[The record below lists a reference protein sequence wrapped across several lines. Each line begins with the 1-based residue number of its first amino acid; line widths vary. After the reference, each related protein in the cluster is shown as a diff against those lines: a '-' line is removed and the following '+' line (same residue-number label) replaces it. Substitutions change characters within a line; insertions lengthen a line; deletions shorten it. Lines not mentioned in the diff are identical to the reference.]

1 MAKILEGVRIAD
13 FTDQV
18 AGSYSTMLLA
28 ACGAEVIRVESKL
41 GNGFRKQGPFGYRGS
56 GVVPKE
62 VQDVPR
68 VGGAIFG
75 ELNRGK
81 LSIALNMSTAK
92 GRDLAKQLIKIS
104 DVVIDNFKVG
114 VMQKWGLDYA
124 NLKQIKSDII
134 MVALKSMGETGPY
147 REWRTWGPNLMS
159 YTGFAYEWGHPDASE
174 VVGAQ
179 GTYIDY
185 IAPVQAASAVI
196 AALLYRTRSGM
207 GQHIDL
213 SQAEV
218 GASLMGPVYLDY
230 LVNSRNALPRGNR
243 HPQFAPYNCYRC
255 RGDDS
260 WCVIAVFSEGEWQ
273 SFCEALDI
281 PSWTGDPKFKN
292 MESRLKNVEALDQN
306 IEKWTQYYTPRQVM
320 RILQD
325 FGVAAGAVQNSED
338 LYHDLQLRG
347 NGFFVDQELPG
358 VGKVTYPGIPVHF
371 SETAIEVLHR
381 APFLGEHNGKVYRDL
396 LGLSSEEIDTLVQEE
411 VVS

>member
-1 MAKILEGVRIAD
+1 MLLEGIRIAD

-28 ACGAEVIRVESKL
+28 ACGAEVIRVESKQ
-41 GNGFRKQGPFGYRGS
+41 GTGFRRQGPFGYRGS

-62 VQDVPR
+62 MQNGLG
-68 VGGAIFG
+68 VGGPIFG

-81 LSIALNMSTAK
+81 LSIALNMTTSK
-92 GRDLAKQLIKIS
+92 GKDLAKQLIKIS
-104 DVVIDNFKVG
+104 DVVIDNFRFG

-124 NLKQIKSDII
+124 SLKQIKSDII
-134 MVALKSMGETGPY
+134 MIALKSMGETGPY

-174 VVGAQ
+174 VVGYQ

-185 IAPVQAASAVI
+185 VAPAQAASAII
-196 AALLYRTRSGM
+196 AALLYRTRSGK

-230 LVNSRNALPRGNR
+230 LVNSHNASPRGNR

-260 WCVIAVFSEGEWQ
+260 WCVIAVFSEEEWQ
-273 SFCEALDI
+273 SFCEALDN
-281 PSWTGDPKFKN
+281 PSWTSDPKFN
-292 MESRLKNVEALDQN
+292 DRESRLKNSEALDKN

-320 RILQD
+320 RILQG

-347 NGFFVDQELPG
+347 DGFIVEQELPG
-358 VGKVTYPGIPVHF
+358 VGMVTYPGIPVHF
-371 SETAIEVLHR
+371 SETATEALHR
-381 APFLGEHNGKVYRDL
+381 APFRGEQNDYVYHGL
-396 LGLSSEEIDTLVQEE
+396 LGLPPEEINTLVQEG
-411 VVS
+411 VIS